1 MLYYVFLLVLV
12 AIASYHLYRRGSRRL
27 GLSARGAW
35 GTAGLGALVA
45 LLGPWAAA
53 WLGYGGALALAGL
66 SLVGG
71 GLVVAWS
78 ERRRGNAGGEV
89 PVEGTEEG
97 AVLVAEGTAMVAAET
112 AMVTCEEVAVP
123 VSSRG
128 WNGTGVEWPATAETV
143 IETRSSGE
151 VGGPHD
157 ESLPAPS
164 LGDLRVGAGSE
175 AESAAQPAEV
185 EDQAVLVAVPT
196 EAVEPEAG
204 AGAPVAGAE
213 PSVGRTAGRDV
224 PGSTATAAEAGLPD
238 AAGDGATVVPEPC
251 AGETVPPPPEKREM
265 TAGPPGPD
273 AGNGVAALLEQS
285 YGALAA
291 GEIEWA
297 CAGFRRALEE
307 GLSPSLAV
315 LVAGNAAA
323 LYRSSGEYREAARI
337 LRRVRLLYGA
347 RLSRKQTEY
356 LEAQIT
362 YLETIRWLLEREGLA
377 GLPWYAVPA
386 ALKERAARAARY
398 TS

>member
-35 GTAGLGALVA
+35 STAGLGALVA

-78 ERRRGNAGGEV
+78 ERRYGHAGGEV

-97 AVLVAEGTAMVAAET
+97 AVLVAEGTATVAET

-128 WNGTGVEWPATAETV
+128 GNGTGAGWPATAETV

-157 ESLPAPS
+157 EILPAPS
-164 LGDLRVGAGSE
+164 PGDPGVGAGSE

-185 EDQAVLVAVPT
+185 EDQAVLVAVPA
-196 EAVEPEAG
+196 EAVVPEAG

-224 PGSTATAAEAGLPD
+224 SGSTATAVEAGLPD
-238 AAGDGATVVPEPC
+238 AAGDGATVVPEPG

-265 TAGPPGPD
+265 TVGPPGPD

-323 LYRSSGEYREAARI
+323 LYRSSGEYREAVRI

-347 RLSRKQTEY
+347 RLSRKETGY

-362 YLETIRWLLEREGLA
+362 YLETLRWLLEREGLA
-377 GLPWYAVPA
+377 GLPWHAVPA